1 MHNFSKKINERI
13 VLLERIIK
21 DKRRDLAK
29 APNGHLNIA
38 RSEKRIQ
45 YYYKDA
51 SEDKKKTYI
60 KKENEALVKALCQKD
75 YDEKVLDA
83 AEKEYKFLN
92 SLCKLYA
99 KGCCEGV
106 YEKLHAD
113 RKRFVTPIVL
123 SDEEF
128 IAKWQEENYVG
139 KGFLPNTPEYY
150 TDKGERVRSKSE
162 ILIANALN
170 KHGIPYKY
178 EAPLFLEGYGTIHP
192 DFTVLNVRERKTYYF
207 EHLGMM
213 DDAEYVEKA
222 LYRIS
227 MYERNGIFPGK
238 ELILSHETSKYPMN
252 PKNVE
257 HLIEKYLL

>member
-1 MHNFSKKINERI
+1 MHNFGKKINERI
-13 VLLERIIK
+13 VLLEGIIK
-21 DKRRDLAK
+21 EKKRDLEK
-29 APNGHLNIA
+29 VPKGHLNIA
-38 RSEKRIQ
+38 RSGKRLQ
-45 YYYKDA
+45 YYYKDG
-51 SEDKKKTYI
+51 SQDNKRIYI
-60 KKENEALVKALCQKD
+60 KKENVALLKALCQKD

-83 AEKEYKFLN
+83 AEKEYKCLN
-92 SLCKLYA
+92 SLYKCYQ
-99 KGCCEGV
+99 KGTCEEL

-113 RKRFVTPIVL
+113 RRNFVTPIVL

-128 IAKWQEENYVG
+128 IAKWQGESYKE
-139 KGFLPNTPEYY
+139 KGFLANTPEYY

-170 KHGIPYKY
+170 KYGIPYKY

-227 MYERNGIFPGK
+227 MYERNGFFPGT
-238 ELILSHETSKYPMN
+238 ELIISYETSKHPMN